1 MGAFDEFRTLFK
13 IRRERQPPPPGP
25 KPTLGAKVF
34 LHDVRM
40 TIQAGLSDE
49 MWQWLQELGFREITF
64 SPDRRR
70 YRELPPSL
78 VARLYDA
85 PKEDWRPLL
94 KQAIRE
100 ASARP
105 AVTAD
110 TSALRGRA

>member
-13 IRRERQPPPPGP
+13 IRTERKLPPPGP
-25 KPTLGAKVF
+25 KPRLGAKIV

-40 TIQAGLSDE
+40 SVQAGLSDE
-49 MWQWLQELGFREITF
+49 MWKWLQDLGFREITH

-70 YRELPPSL
+70 YRDMQPSM

-85 PKEDWRPLL
+85 PRQDWRSML

-100 ASARP
+100 AAVRP
-105 AVTAD
+105 APAPD
-110 TSALRGRA
+110 THPLRTKA